1 MHWIRVKNEAM
12 TNHQEAFV
20 QLDLVLKPLSTTITG
35 NDTVR
40 PIKLWNKTTTVGFK
54 LCRF

>member
-35 NDTVR
+35 KKR
-40 PIKLWNKTTTVGFK
+40 LHSETTYFSVK
-54 LCRF
+54 